1 MSAIVKSS
9 GKETGRLKLNVT
21 NIKSTLLKGSKTTA
35 NLANIKEKS
44 IFKKKEA
51 EKIRAEEQSLE
62 LQKPKK
68 KIKPESSP
76 IQGGSVLD
84 KLIEA
89 GILILGGFFA
99 NAIPE
104 LINALK
110 EPFQKAME
118 FLRGIYDGLKDIFDW
133 IMGGGAEEGDI
144 ESKKGEVNAQ
154 IAEYQVDKDEIESM
168 SESGAAEYDEV
179 ESEINSLDEKELE
192 DVSDEDAEV
201 EDSDLE
207 KDDSPDVEFESKNQ
221 EDQSD
226 LKPPDAEFEPKD
238 QEDSSNLKPVENNQV
253 VQEAG
258 QTTTEETK
266 EAVVEGMK
274 KDPEVQKLEEGG
286 KSKQGAAN
294 ETTNIK
300 DSIPTLLSPG
310 EYVLKAKIAKAIG
323 YDVLDGVNGIGPS
336 SGTKEKFKE
345 ISMLNKGKKNGK
357 TVVVKQTQVV
367 QTPVPV

>member
-9 GKETGRLKLNVT
+9 GKETGKLKLNVT

-89 GILILGGFFA
+89 GIFILGGFFA

-104 LINALK
+104 LIKSLT
-110 EPFQKAME
+110 EPFQKAMG
-118 FLRGIYDGLKDIFDW
+118 FLGGIYDGLKDIFDF

-144 ESKKGEVNAQ
+144 ETKKGEVD
-154 IAEYQVDKDEIESM
+154 AEVTAFQAEKDEIESM
-168 SESGAAEYDEV
+168 AEAGSAKYDEL
-179 ESEINSLDEKELE
+179 ESNIDSLDEKELE
-192 DVSDEDAEV
+192 DVSDEDAELD
-201 EDSDLE
+201 DSDLE
-207 KDDSPDVEFESKNQ
+207 KDDSPD
-221 EDQSD
+221 
-226 LKPPDAEFEPKD
+226 AEFEPVD
-238 QEDSSNLKPVENNQV
+238 QEDPSNLTPVEENQV
-253 VQEAG
+253 EQEVD
-258 QTTTEETK
+258 QPSTEDTK

-274 KDPEVQKLEEGG
+274 KDPEVQKLAEGG

-294 ETTNIK
+294 DTTNIK

-310 EYVLKAKIAKAIG
+310 EYVLRSKIAKAIG
-323 YDVLDGVNGIGPS
+323 YGVLDGINSIGPS

-345 ISMLNKGKKNGK
+345 IAMLNKGKKNGK

>member
-9 GKETGRLKLNVT
+9 GKETGKLKLNVT

-104 LINALK
+104 LIKALK

-118 FLRGIYDGLKDIFDW
+118 FLRGIYDGLKGIFDF

-144 ESKKGEVNAQ
+144 ETKKGEVNAEVTAYQ
-154 IAEYQVDKDEIESM
+154 AEQEEIESM
-168 SESGAAEYDEV
+168 AESGSAEYDEV
-179 ESEINSLDEKELE
+179 ESGINALDEKELE
-192 DVSDEDAEV
+192 DVSDEDAELD
-201 EDSDLE
+201 DSDLE
-207 KDDSPDVEFESKNQ
+207 KDDS
-221 EDQSD
+221 
-226 LKPPDAEFEPKD
+226 PDAEFEPKD
-238 QEDSSNLKPVENNQV
+238 QEDPSNLTPVEQNQV
-253 VQEAG
+253 EQDVDQP
-258 QTTTEETK
+258 TTEETK

-274 KDPEVQKLEEGG
+274 KDPEVQKLAEGG

-310 EYVLKAKIAKAIG
+310 EYVLSAKIAKAIG
-323 YDVLDGVNGIGPS
+323 YDVLDGINGIGPS
-336 SGTKEKFKE
+336 SGTMEKFKE

-357 TVVVKQTQVV
+357 TVIVKQTQVV
-367 QTPVPV
+367 QTPIPV

>member
-9 GKETGRLKLNVT
+9 GKETGKLKLNVT

-89 GILILGGFFA
+89 GIFILGGFFA

-104 LINALK
+104 LIKALK

-118 FLRGIYDGLKDIFDW
+118 FLRGIYDGLKDIFDF

-144 ESKKGEVNAQ
+144 ETKKGEVNAQ
-154 IAEYQVDKDEIESM
+154 LKLFETDRDEIETLA
-168 SESGAAEYDEV
+168 ESGNAEYDEV
-179 ESEINSLDEKELE
+179 ESGINSLDEKELE
-192 DVSDEDAEV
+192 DVSDEDAELD
-201 EDSDLE
+201 DSDLD
-207 KDDSPDVEFESKNQ
+207 KDDSPD
-221 EDQSD
+221 
-226 LKPPDAEFEPKD
+226 AEFKPKD
-238 QEDSSNLKPVENNQV
+238 QEDPSNLTPVEENQV
-253 VQEAG
+253 EQEVE
-258 QTTTEETK
+258 QPTTEETK
-266 EAVVEGMK
+266 EAVVESMK
-274 KDPEVQKLEEGG
+274 EDPEVQKLAEGG

-323 YDVLDGVNGIGPS
+323 YDVLDGINGIGPS
-336 SGTKEKFKE
+336 SGTMEKFKE

-357 TVVVKQTQVV
+357 TVIVKQTQVV
-367 QTPVPV
+367 QTPIPV